1 MKTEFSKDQVIFI
14 LENYLSDETL
24 CVNKTGKS
32 LDKIK
37 LLLQYIG
44 ASYDFINFSKGIPM
58 YSQLAD
64 AYREKNQLFGKAMTK
79 KSFCMRFGIEE
90 QVLYGTKFNNDS
102 LRIAVKD
109 WLTNSEITEIKYG
122 HISCWDTSEVT
133 DMSKLFENTTSFNQ
147 PIGNWDVV
155 NVINMHAMFANAVIF
170 NQPIGDWDV
179 SKVTDMSEMFSCADA
194 FNQPLGN
201 WDVSNVNNMKSM
213 FAGSNAK
220 TVKFLDS
227 GFTRSK
233 NMPKKYTIFNQSIGN
248 WDVSK
253 VNNMSQMFFYAENF
267 NQPIDNWKVHNVTN
281 MSGMFSGTQAFNQSI
296 GNWDVSKVNNMSQI
310 FFYAENFNQPIN
322 NWKVHNITNI
332 SGMFSGTQAFNQPV
346 GNWDVGNIT
355 NMSGMFS
362 GAQVFNQPLGNWD
375 VSNVTDMDSMFEDAN
390 SFNQPLNGWDVS
402 SVTNMNYLFKEALSF
417 NQDISGWCV
426 TNITSKPI
434 QFSINSPLIE
444 SNKPSILQKTQ
455 TNSVQRKGIF
465 YFKKLFKSRDYVEI
479 DSGLHFMNSLND
491 AVLYEYFLRGNS
503 IDASGNFMRSN
514 FFSGTGPAQPYFDY
528 VLLSLINDA
537 PAKTKMD
544 QSLKRTSIKRI
555 HLEAE
560 IPYHAGNSYT
570 KNCGKYSAFKLPDLA
585 FKNLEEISIF
595 NYQNLESL
603 KFLLNCKKLKR
614 IELTRCDNIKDADLF
629 EKQILKNE

>member
-64 AYREKNQLFGKAMTK
+64 AYREKNHLFGKAMTK

-90 QVLYGTKFNNDS
+90 QVLYGTKFNNIS
-102 LRIAVKD
+102 LRTAVKD

-213 FAGSNAK
+213 FAGSSAK
-220 TVKFLDS
+220 TVRFLDS

-233 NMPKKYTIFNQSIGN
+233 NIPKKYTIFNQSIGN

-281 MSGMFSGTQAFNQSI
+281 MSGMFSGTQAFNQPI
-296 GNWDVSKVNNMSQI
+296 GNWDVRKVNDI
-310 FFYAENFNQPIN
+310 FQMFSDTKAFNQPI
-322 NWKVHNITNI
+322 
-332 SGMFSGTQAFNQPV
+332 

-362 GAQVFNQPLGNWD
+362 GAQVFNQPLGSWDVSNVVYMFDFFKDAQTFNQPLGNWD
-375 VSNVTDMDSMFEDAN
+375 VSNVTNMRSMFYGATA
-390 SFNQPLNGWDVS
+390 FNQPISGW
-402 SVTNMNYLFKEALSF
+402 
-417 NQDISGWCV
+417 DISGVSDREWMFV
-426 TNITSKPI
+426 ALKPHQI
-434 QFSINSPLIE
+434 IS
-444 SNKPSILQKTQ
+444 SNKPPILPKTQ
-455 TNSVQRKGIF
+455 TNSVQRKGIS
-465 YFKKLFKSRDYVEI
+465 YLKKLFKSRDYVEI

-503 IDASGNFMRSN
+503 INASGNFMRSN

-528 VLLSLINDA
+528 ILLSLINDA

-560 IPYHAGNSYT
+560 IPYHAGMSYT